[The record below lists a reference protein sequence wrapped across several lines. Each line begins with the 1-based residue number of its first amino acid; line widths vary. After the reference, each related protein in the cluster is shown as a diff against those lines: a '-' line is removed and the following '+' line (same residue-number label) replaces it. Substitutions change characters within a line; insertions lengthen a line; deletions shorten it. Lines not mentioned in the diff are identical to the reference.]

1 MQRNWELHRT
11 SRYYSRSTVRDEPS
25 YSEVYSSTTIAALH
39 YSGAAVRGSLLN
51 RCLSTNASNKVHS
64 IEFTTALLYDK
75 VPRIESRIHSLEW

>member
-39 YSGAAVRGSLLN
+39 
-51 RCLSTNASNKVHS
+51 
-64 IEFTTALLYDK
+64 
-75 VPRIESRIHSLEW
+75 